1 MKISTTYTITNI
13 LKIASFQ
20 ALVLTVSLGLGDDFN
35 FSWKK
40 LFLISMASVLY
51 GVLQIRY
58 NRYVISRPD
67 YKEPTAPKFSLK
79 TWEEHQSDKLNQ
91 PAEETENAAK

>member
-1 MKISTTYTITNI
+1 
-13 LKIASFQ
+13 
-20 ALVLTVSLGLGDDFN
+20 
-35 FSWKK
+35 
-40 LFLISMASVLY
+40 MASVLY